1 MSNIFTTSVKT
12 SAGDGNLRRFGLL
25 AFGDPNL
32 DTVIAV
38 DAVPRADQKCLG
50 RRLDAFAGGTVANVA
65 CAASRLGVAAASYG
79 RIGADTA
86 GEFLRAEFQRA
97 GVTTAYLRSMPGK
110 VSANALIMLD
120 KSGEKAVVYEPMPG
134 PALDPETISQAL
146 VDSRMVHAM
155 PYDLEEFV
163 ELSKLAHSAG
173 TAVSIDIETAMV
185 NGPAGLDALLAL
197 SDLVFMNQRSFS
209 DILKKLPTAANVR
222 QLLER
227 GPSMV
232 VVTRGAAGAIAV
244 SRKQMVEQSAFRT
257 QVVDTTG
264 AGDCFNGAFI
274 AALLEGRSL
283 MQATRFACAAASI
296 SVTAVGA
303 RSGLPDREAVSAL
316 LAADQLPDY

>member
-1 MSNIFTTSVKT
+1 MIDIFKT
-12 SAGDGNLRRFGLL
+12 SNARRFGLL

-50 RRLDAFAGGTVANVA
+50 RRLDSFAGGTVANVA
-65 CAASRLGVAAASYG
+65 CAASRLRIPAASYG
-79 RIGADTA
+79 RTGDDTA
-86 GEFLRAEFQRA
+86 GEFLRMEFQRA
-97 GVTTAYLRSMPGK
+97 GVSTAYLRSMPGK
-110 VSANALIMLD
+110 VSANALILLD
-120 KSGEKAVVYEPMPG
+120 KCGEKAVVYEPMPG
-134 PALDPETISQAL
+134 SVLDPETISQAL

-155 PYDLEEFV
+155 PYDLEEFF
-163 ELSKLAHSAG
+163 ELSKLAHGTG

-185 NGPAGLDALLAL
+185 SGPARLDALLAL
-197 SDLVFMNQRSFS
+197 SDLVFMNERSFS
-209 DILKKLPTAANVR
+209 DILKKPPTAANVR
-222 QLLER
+222 SLLER
-227 GPSMV
+227 GPRV
-232 VVTRGAAGAIAV
+232 IVITRGGAGAIAV
-244 SRKQMVEQSAFRT
+244 SRHQTVEQSAFRT
-257 QVVDTTG
+257 QVVDATG

-316 LAADQLPDY
+316 LAAAGQSFDY